1 MSGILA
7 YVVLLGGAAGLAI
20 GLFFTF
26 RAAKLI

>member
-1 MSGILA
+1 MEFLLFPL
-7 YVVLLGGAAGLAI
+7 LLGGVFTLAI

>member
-7 YVVLLGGAAGLAI
+7 YVVLLGGAFGLAI